1 MSKDADYAQR
11 WLLLGFGLVGG
22 FIYLLHSILTPFL
35 VSVVLAYLGDP
46 IIDRLERLGLSRTQA
61 VAVVFIIVVWLLV
74 AALLILAPLVM
85 GQIEVIIARLPRWGD
100 WLQNHLG
107 SRLSTYV
114 NFDPELFNFKEI
126 SERLGQ
132 EWRQTG
138 GVLSRIGR
146 SISASGMALVGF
158 FINLFLIPIIS
169 FYLLRD
175 WDRLIEAIRA
185 LLPRTIEPTAVLL
198 VKECDDVLGAFLK
211 GQLMVMCLLGLI
223 YGVGLWL
230 LGLQFA
236 ILIALIAGLTSIV
249 PYMGF
254 IVGIGVALVTA
265 LFQFDSMWSILGV
278 VAVFGIG
285 QMMEGMI
292 LTPLL
297 VGDRIGLHPV
307 AVIFAIM
314 AGGELFGFSGILLAL
329 PVAAIIMVL
338 LVYLHRKYKKGHLYH
353 DNCRS

>member
-1 MSKDADYAQR
+1 MSEDVNYTQR
-11 WLLLGFGLVGG
+11 WLLICVVLVGF

-35 VSVVLAYLGDP
+35 VSIVLAYLGDP
-46 IIDRLERLGLSRTQA
+46 IIDRLERLGLSRTLTVAA
-61 VAVVFIIVVWLLV
+61 VFVVVAWLLV
-74 AALLILAPLVM
+74 AALLILAPLVV
-85 GQIEVIIARLPRWGD
+85 GQIEVIITQLPRWGD
-100 WLQNHLG
+100 WLQNNLG
-107 SRLSTYV
+107 SRLSDYV
-114 NFDPELFNFKEI
+114 NFDPDLFNFKEL

-175 WDRLIEAIRA
+175 WDRLIEAVREM
-185 LLPRTIEPTAVLL
+185 LPRKIEPTAVILA
-198 VKECDDVLGAFLK
+198 KECDDVLGAFLK
-211 GQLMVMCLLGLI
+211 GQLMVMCLLALI

-236 ILIALIAGLTSIV
+236 ILIALIAGLPSIV

-265 LFQFDSMWSILGV
+265 FFQFDSMWPILGV

-285 QMMEGMI
+285 QMMEAMI

-314 AGGELFGFSGILLAL
+314 AGGELFGFTGILLAL

-338 LVYLHRKYKKGHLYH
+338 LVYLHRKYKKGYLYH
-353 DNCRS
+353 DS